1 MSEEQTYNPYD
12 SFRRLSEMWEKGL
25 NDILLTSIDN
35 KELIRMTSL
44 GVGMHSRYVQRL
56 KRNQELMATM
66 MNIPTKHDVANV
78 AKLTVQAEEKVDTLQ
93 QQIWALQDSF
103 ALANTEQQQFIKEI
117 MNFNQKL
124 NKEWEKLSIDIT
136 ETKKLSGELKK
147 LKQELEASQ
156 EIKATLEE
164 VKNELVH
171 LRETKAE
178 VEQLK
183 ELLKREEKE
192 EAALTTA
199 GLAK

>member
-1 MSEEQTYNPYD
+1 MSEEQTNNPYD
-12 SFRRLSEMWEKGL
+12 TFRRLSEMWEKGL
-25 NDILLTSIDN
+25 NDLLLTSIDN

-56 KRNQELMATM
+56 KRNQELMANM

-103 ALANTEQQQFIKEI
+103 ALANAEQQQFIKEV
-117 MNFNQKL
+117 MEFNQKL
-124 NKEWEKLSIDIT
+124 SKEWDQFSTDFSEARKLT
-136 ETKKLSGELKK
+136 GELKK
-147 LKQELEASQ
+147 LKQELTASQ
-156 EIKATLEE
+156 EIKSTLEE

-171 LRETKAE
+171 LRETKLE
-178 VEQLK
+178 VDQLK
-183 ELLKREEKE
+183 ELLKKEKE

-199 GLAK
+199 GIEK

>member
-1 MSEEQTYNPYD
+1 MSEEHTNNPYD

-35 KELIRMTSL
+35 KELIRMTNL

-56 KRNQELMATM
+56 KRNQELMANM

-103 ALANTEQQQFIKEI
+103 AIANTEQQKFIKEI
-117 MNFNQKL
+117 IEFNQKL
-124 NKEWEKLSIDIT
+124 TKEWEKLSTDFT
-136 ETKKLSGELKK
+136 ETKKLAGEVKK
-147 LKQELEASQ
+147 LKQELAASQ
-156 EIKATLEE
+156 EIKATLDE

-171 LRETKAE
+171 LRETRAE
-178 VEQLK
+178 VELLK
-183 ELLKREEKE
+183 ELLKKEKE
-192 EAALTTA
+192 EAELTTA